1 MSEYQQAIN
10 EKKLVDQYM
19 KAGYKII
26 KVNENLNGMFIEL
39 NTGDDEEKSIKMLI
53 TTSDARKYVSTK
65 MFYI

>member
-1 MSEYQQAIN
+1 MSEYQQALN

-19 KAGYKII
+19 QAGYKII

-65 MFYI
+65 MFYV